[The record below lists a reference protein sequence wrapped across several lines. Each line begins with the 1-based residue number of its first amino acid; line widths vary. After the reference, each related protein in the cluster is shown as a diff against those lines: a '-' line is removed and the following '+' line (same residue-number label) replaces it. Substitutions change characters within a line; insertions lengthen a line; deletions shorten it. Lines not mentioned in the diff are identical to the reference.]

1 LKSKS
6 GDRPFSGFFFPL
18 FTDSLE
24 KSQIPKPEM
33 VISNPIRLP
42 IRADTKL
49 SFLKNKSNY
58 MKQIAILFLTF
69 LTLSCAEKAAE
80 NLAVSPAPAQQNPL
94 PSWNDGPAK
103 EKILEFVKKTT
114 TEGSSDFVPVAD
126 RIAVFDNDGTLWSEQ
141 PMYFQLAYAIDFVKK
156 EASNHPEWNQKEP
169 FKSVLEGDLKGVM
182 AGGEHALVQL
192 VMASHAGMSA
202 EEFESSVTDW
212 LATAVHPKT
221 GKPYQEMIYQPMLE
235 LLELLRENGYKTF
248 IVSGGGVDFMR
259 VWAEKAYG
267 IPSYQIIGSSIKSKY
282 EVVDGKPVILKTP
295 ELNFIDDK
303 EGKPVGIHQHIGKRP
318 VFAAGNSDGDYQML
332 EYTTS
337 GTGLRF
343 GLIVHHTDSLRE
355 FSYDRG
361 SPIGKLEKGL
371 DDANAKGWLLV
382 DMAKDWRKIYPFEP

>member
-1 LKSKS
+1 MK
-6 GDRPFSGFFFPL
+6 
-18 FTDSLE
+18 
-24 KSQIPKPEM
+24 
-33 VISNPIRLP
+33 
-42 IRADTKL
+42 KL
-49 SFLKNKSNY
+49 
-58 MKQIAILFLTF
+58 LFLS
-69 LTLSCAEKAAE
+69 LLLLALSCTEKAPETTVALPTTE
-80 NLAVSPAPAQQNPL
+80 LPTPLA
-94 PSWNDGPAK
+94 SWNEGPAK
-103 EKILEFVKKTT
+103 EKIMEFVAKTT
-114 TEGSSDFVPVAD
+114 TEGSPDFVPVAD
-126 RIAVFDNDGTLWSEQ
+126 RIAVFDNDGTLWTEQ

-156 EASNHPEWNQKEP
+156 EASNHPEWKGKEP
-169 FKSVLEGDLKGVM
+169 FKSVLDGDLKGVM

-212 LATAVHPKT
+212 LSTAVHPKT

-235 LLELLRENGYKTF
+235 LLELLRENGFKTF

-303 EGKPVGIHQHIGKRP
+303 EGKPVGIHQYIGKRP

-337 GTGLRF
+337 GSGLRF
-343 GLIVHHTDSLRE
+343 GLIVRHTDSIRE
-355 FSYDRG
+355 FAYDRG
-361 SPIGKLEKGL
+361 SAIGKLEKGL
-371 DDANAKGWLLV
+371 DDANVKGWLLV